1 MRLSEIL
8 LPGAA
13 LVAAGLAWA
22 QASVRPGQYE
32 VVSKLR
38 LPGETTATEYTDTD
52 CITPEE
58 AEDLQSALV
67 ELVSEDTCGV
77 SNVESTPGKMT
88 FDTDCEGI
96 VSHAEITFSEKAI
109 NVVVTMTVD
118 GQTGTSTSQAKWKSA
133 TCATEDE

>member
-1 MRLSEIL
+1 L
-8 LPGAA
+8 LPGAT

-22 QASVRPGQYE
+22 QSSVRPGQYE

-38 LPGETTATEYTDTD
+38 LPGETTATEYADTD

-58 AEDLQSALV
+58 AEDLQSALL

-77 SNVESTPGKMT
+77 SNIESTPGKMT

-96 VSHAEITFSEKAI
+96 VSHAEITFTEKKI
-109 NVVVTMTVD
+109 NVVVTMSVD
-118 GQTGTSTSQAKWKSA
+118 GQTGTSTSEAKWTGA
-133 TCATEDE
+133 TCAAEDE